1 MLSTPPAFIL
11 SQDQTLNK
19 NVWIQFRINILANSS
34 LLLFYKVS
42 SLNACFRKTKF
53 SGRYSSFLE
62 SFKVVSLFNYQGSL
76 LLFSSAAT
84 FILYHCFLSLS
95 TTFLSIFQS
104 FDWSFVFLTVS
115 LRQLYY
121 IIIRTSICQQ
131 FFSFFYKIPHSG
143 ISSGFQMRDFN
154 LSIQS

>member
-19 NVWIQFRINILANSS
+19 NFVFVFAVFVECTCKHARSPHYARKLILIQFKINILANLS

-42 SLNACFRKTKF
+42 SLNIKT
-53 SGRYSSFLE
+53 FLE

-84 FILYHCFLSLS
+84 FIISLLFKFFNNFFIYFSIFRLKLCLSYCLSQTASLYYHPLRFLS
-95 TTFLSIFQS
+95 TAFFIFLQ
-104 FDWSFVFLTVS
+104 
-115 LRQLYY
+115 
-121 IIIRTSICQQ
+121 
-131 FFSFFYKIPHSG
+131 
-143 ISSGFQMRDFN
+143 N
-154 LSIQS
+154 